1 VITRAGNG
9 NKRSVITFS
18 AWYRLTSNQ
27 RFAWLGGPLENY
39 NEKENDRKTCQAHK
53 EEIVV
58 GAAQH

>member
-1 VITRAGNG
+1 L
-9 NKRSVITFS
+9 K
-18 AWYRLTSNQ
+18 SNQ

-39 NEKENDRKTCQAHK
+39 NKKENDRKTCQAHK